1 VNGRSDFV
9 IECPTPNPPFRSAG
23 FGMTPR
29 QQATA
34 FRIWQFAN
42 ARGWDCTAAEIGEA
56 LDMSASSV
64 ATFCVYRGWNGR
76 LRSSERAAR
85 WSDRLGSYAA
95 DLAITEPLR
104 MKADDL

>member
-1 VNGRSDFV
+1 MV
-9 IECPTPNPPFRSAG
+9 AQ
-23 FGMTPR
+23 MTPR

-34 FRIWQFAN
+34 FRIWSYAN

-64 ATFCVYRGWNGR
+64 ATFCVHRGWNGR
-76 LRSSERAAR
+76 LRS
-85 WSDRLGSYAA
+85 GSGDPNCAGSRRPMGGYA
-95 DLAITEPLR
+95 DELAIIEPLR